1 MRVLFTTQPALG
13 HFHPLVPLAQALT
26 AAGHQVAVA
35 CAASFCPTVE
45 ASGLTAIPAGLDWLE
60 EEILAA
66 FPEITAL
73 PLGADRSAWVFH
85 HIFAGQTAERMAA
98 DLLALADAWQP
109 DIFVRET
116 LEFGGCLAADVL
128 DLPHAVVQTIAFK
141 SEFDVWVRPALDAV
155 RSQLGLS
162 PDPDL
167 TMLRRY
173 LHLSF
178 VPLAFQNPQA
188 PLPPTHHNLRPAIF
202 DQSGQEET
210 PGWLATPSERPI
222 VYVTLG
228 TVVNR
233 FIPGLFEAIIA
244 GLRDEVGTLI
254 VTVGRNV
261 DPADFGSQPDHV
273 RIERYIPQSLL
284 LPQCDLVVTHGG
296 SGTVMAALAHG
307 LPLVVIPIAADQ
319 PFNAE
324 RVAALGLG
332 RVVEREERTPEG
344 IRTVARAVLNDS
356 SYGERVRQLR
366 DQVATLPGSE
376 HGVALLEQLVA
387 DRTPQLA
394 AM

>member
-1 MRVLFTTQPALG
+1 M
-13 HFHPLVPLAQALT
+13 
-26 AAGHQVAVA
+26 
-35 CAASFCPTVE
+35 
-45 ASGLTAIPAGLDWLE
+45 
-60 EEILAA
+60 
-66 FPEITAL
+66 
-73 PLGADRSAWVFH
+73 
-85 HIFAGQTAERMAA
+85 
-98 DLLALADAWQP
+98 
-109 DIFVRET
+109 
-116 LEFGGCLAADVL
+116 
-128 DLPHAVVQTIAFK
+128 
-141 SEFDVWVRPALDAV
+141 
-155 RSQLGLS
+155 
-162 PDPDL
+162 
-167 TMLRRY
+167 
-173 LHLSF
+173 
-178 VPLAFQNPQA
+178 
-188 PLPPTHHNLRPAIF
+188 
-202 DQSGQEET
+202 
-210 PGWLATPSERPI
+210 
-222 VYVTLG
+222 
-228 TVVNR
+228 VNR

-324 RVAALGLG
+324 RVTALGLG

-344 IRTVARAVLNDS
+344 IRMVARAVLNDS

-366 DQVATLPGSE
+366 DRVASLPGPE